1 MIKIQSQ
8 DFIYIDVGYALKDK
22 EMAQYDT
29 VQKKY
34 LVIYCYYIKTFFATE
49 DLNVTVLFMQLTH
62 FIYIHR

>member
-22 EMAQYDT
+22 EMAQYDK

-34 LVIYCYYIKTFFATE
+34 LVHTII
-49 DLNVTVLFMQLTH
+49 VGHLFILYKSIQRNKLKKK
-62 FIYIHR
+62 